1 MADKKKNQEEEVLV
15 DVGATL
21 SSAEQFI
28 EKNKK
33 TLTRVIGFL
42 VVFVGGIWAY
52 YNWYVAPNER
62 AAQEEMVSAIMAF
75 EKDSLESALN
85 GAGSWSGFLE
95 VAEAYSG
102 TRTGNLAHF
111 YAGVAH
117 LNLKQFEDAIRE
129 LDQFDPKDEIMSLFK
144 LGAIADAFVEIG
156 QPEDGLDYYR
166 QAVSGSKNEFL
177 TPFYLKKAGLTAEML
192 GAYSEAADLFQR
204 IADEFPESKEGTD
217 AFKYVE
223 RARSWE

>member
-33 TLTRVIGFL
+33 TLTRVIGSL
-42 VVFVGGIWAY
+42 VVVVGGIWLT
-52 YNWYVAPNER
+52 YNWYSHSER

-129 LDQFDPKDEIMSLFK
+129 LDQFDPKDEIMRLFK

-166 QAVSGSKNEFL
+166 QAVSGSNNEFL
-177 TPFYLKKAGLTAEML
+177 TPFYLKKAGLTAEMV

-204 IADEFPESKEGTD
+204 IADEFPDSKEGTD
-217 AFKYVE
+217 AIKYVE